1 MQQMCNQKGMWA
13 TQLLVRVTC
22 SSIAARH
29 CLRCLNR
36 HDRSMMKQEVA
47 HAMQMNLS
55 SCAEVFHSISQVDV
69 QRCTFSLV
77 HLDDFDQMK

>member
-1 MQQMCNQKGMWA
+1 
-13 TQLLVRVTC
+13 
-22 SSIAARH
+22 
-29 CLRCLNR
+29 
-36 HDRSMMKQEVA
+36 MMKQEVA